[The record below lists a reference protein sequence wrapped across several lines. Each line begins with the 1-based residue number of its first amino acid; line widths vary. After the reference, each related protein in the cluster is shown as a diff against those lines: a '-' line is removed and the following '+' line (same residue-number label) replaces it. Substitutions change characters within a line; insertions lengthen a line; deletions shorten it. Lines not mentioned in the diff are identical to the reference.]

1 MSRYLLPG
9 SYQHA
14 SSCSAHIA
22 GGVVG
27 LHPLLRHLLR
37 VAPNRAEVLALF
49 SEPPQLAE
57 EAALQQAGG
66 QMLGMFM
73 PEQLLPYRARA
84 LQLETLFRGMLEHAL
99 SLAIKARCAPEQEG
113 EEKTENPAVHAM
125 LMAYIAAQHVVGARH
140 MAMELYNRR

>member
-1 MSRYLLPG
+1 M
-9 SYQHA
+9 
-14 SSCSAHIA
+14 
-22 GGVVG
+22 
-27 LHPLLRHLLR
+27 LRHLLR

-49 SEPPQLAE
+49 REPPQLAE

-73 PEQLLPYRARA
+73 PEQPLPYRARA

-113 EEKTENPAVHAM
+113 EEKAENPAAHAM
-125 LMAYIAAQHVVGARH
+125 LMAYVAAQLVVGARH